1 MMARTEKRRAGD
13 FIERLSTILIVGSF
27 LGAFIVLLDFKLVLT
42 IGGQVIQI
50 GSGFAQETKGM
61 VLQSML
67 ITGFAAVVAF
77 WYGTTKQGQDQAQ
90 SVNKI
95 AEAASPAQAAAV
107 AAATGA
113 PSPPAQ
119 PGTIQAEAVKIDADH
134 VTVDQ
139 QPKGTNP

>member
-1 MMARTEKRRAGD
+1 MDLPDKRRAGD
-13 FIERLSTILIVGSF
+13 FIERLSTILVVGSF
-27 LGAFIVLLDFKLVLT
+27 LGAFLVLLDFKLVLT
-42 IGGQVIQI
+42 ISGQIVQI

-113 PSPPAQ
+113 TPAAPPPEPKAA
-119 PGTIQAEAVKIDADH
+119 TDL
-134 VTVDQ
+134 Q
-139 QPKGTNP
+139 QPKGTDP